1 VTPDVSTETLDLGR
15 YDPQVEKQQDA
26 LFTKVIAGDK
36 FCSTQH

>member
-1 VTPDVSTETLDLGR
+1 VTPDVTAEARDLGP

-26 LFTKVIAGDK
+26 LFTQVIAGDK